1 MLKIMFGLVFT
12 IVLLNASCKQDLNN
26 IVSFYYTAEK
36 ELDMKEYKNAIVNF
50 QKSSEASYLALESC
64 EKESNYDFNHSY
76 NYIIASEN
84 KIQKIKED
92 MLKFSLVKK

>member
-1 MLKIMFGLVFT
+1 MLRMIFGLVF
-12 IVLLNASCKQDLNN
+12 IVNLLDASCKKDLQS
-26 IVSFYYTAEK
+26 IVQFYYTAEK

-50 QKSSEASYLALESC
+50 QKSSEASYLALKSC

-76 NYIIASEN
+76 NYIVASEN

-92 MLKFSLVKK
+92 MLEFSLVKK